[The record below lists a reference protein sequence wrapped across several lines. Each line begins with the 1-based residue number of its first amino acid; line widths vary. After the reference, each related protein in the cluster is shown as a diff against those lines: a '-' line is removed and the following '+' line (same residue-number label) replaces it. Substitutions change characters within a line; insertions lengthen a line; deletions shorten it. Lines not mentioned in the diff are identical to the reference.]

1 MDRPRFTV
9 DGFQKGP
16 GGKQY
21 RENWI
26 DRFTVVGSNFPERAG
41 RHWTIS
47 FTVWIPMFFPEHD
60 R

>member
-9 DGFQKGP
+9 DGFQKVR
-16 GGKQY
+16 GKAISG
-21 RENWI
+21 EL
-26 DRFTVVGSNFPERAG
+26 DRQVHSSRSNFPERAG